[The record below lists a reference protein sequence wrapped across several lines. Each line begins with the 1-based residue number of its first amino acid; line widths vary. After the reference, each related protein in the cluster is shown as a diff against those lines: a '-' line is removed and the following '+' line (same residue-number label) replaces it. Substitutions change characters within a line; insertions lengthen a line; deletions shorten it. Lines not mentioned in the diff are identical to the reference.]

1 MSYARSD
8 EIFGDFR
15 RAVSMKNPNQYD
27 SLAKNLK
34 KKFPLVNVHYYGS
47 RMMGVGTSDSDI
59 DIFVEF
65 GECSNLQLCSRIPS
79 RAFLENCFYAGLSK
93 SKAIHYIQ
101 LLEKKLLQNSRA
113 WRSVT
118 TNTKAPVPFIRATFV
133 PLDMLCDITVSS
145 GQAAQNTQLL
155 RHLFDIQPEAAKFA
169 IFMKKWFKLCD
180 FSFKNYNIVLL
191 TIFVLQ
197 RRRYLPSIELVNR
210 LCSRKIEING
220 EIFLENFA
228 RSR

>member
-1 MSYARSD
+1 MLKY
-8 EIFGDFR
+8 
-15 RAVSMKNPNQYD
+15 
-27 SLAKNLK
+27 LALLTHS
-34 KKFPLVNVHYYGS
+34 FS
-47 RMMGVGTSDSDI
+47 CI
-59 DIFVEF
+59 
-65 GECSNLQLCSRIPS
+65 
-79 RAFLENCFYAGLSK
+79 LENCFYVGLTK
-93 SKAIHYIQ
+93 RKAIHYIQ
-101 LLEKKLLQNSRA
+101 LLEKKLLQNNRA

-118 TNTKAPVPFIRATFV
+118 TNTNAPVPFIRATFV

-169 IFMKKWFKLCD
+169 IFMKKWFRLCD

-220 EIFLENFA
+220 ESFTRIYL
-228 RSR
+228 